1 MQTYYEENPTRD
13 ASDRTEEADK
23 VFARIAALLSER
35 SLVSRRMNI
44 SPFTESC
51 LLGSILSM
59 DEIIHHL
66 AFFVSRLW
74 QIHVFSEGN
83 TRTTAVFFIKYLRTL
98 GFDVTN
104 DIFAENAWYF
114 RNSLVRANYNDLKNS
129 IHETTEFL
137 EVFLRNLL
145 LNENHPLHNR
155 TLHISGTFKEP
166 EKVNIDSEKA
176 NIENKKVNI
185 EEDFTAKTAS
195 HVRKLQEALGKEIV
209 FGRSDVQRVLDLKP
223 TRCTALLREMAEH
236 GIIEPV
242 TGHGKG
248 KYRFRQQ

>member
-1 MQTYYEENPTRD
+1 M
-13 ASDRTEEADK
+13 
-23 VFARIAALLSER
+23 
-35 SLVSRRMNI
+35 
-44 SPFTESC
+44 
-51 LLGSILSM
+51 
-59 DEIIHHL
+59 
-66 AFFVSRLW
+66 
-74 QIHVFSEGN
+74 
-83 TRTTAVFFIKYLRTL
+83 
-98 GFDVTN
+98 
-104 DIFAENAWYF
+104 
-114 RNSLVRANYNDLKNS
+114 
-129 IHETTEFL
+129 
-137 EVFLRNLL
+137 
-145 LNENHPLHNR
+145 
-155 TLHISGTFKEP
+155 HISSTCKEP